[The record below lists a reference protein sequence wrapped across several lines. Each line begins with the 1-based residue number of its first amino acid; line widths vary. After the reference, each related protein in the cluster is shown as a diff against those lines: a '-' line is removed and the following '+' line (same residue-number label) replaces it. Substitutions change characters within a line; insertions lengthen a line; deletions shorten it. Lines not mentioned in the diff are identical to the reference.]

1 MLNLSQSS
9 LTDKFALIAKTKSG
23 KSYLGKIIQKAKV
36 RKIIIDRT
44 GEYDSSMGEIV
55 VGFDQFCEK
64 LKQHWDSPDFTII
77 FRFEFGSNLKDE
89 VFEQIC
95 FLCLQIRD
103 VFLVA
108 EEIHLYTSTHGMNPY
123 LEEIA
128 TCGSH
133 YGIGYL
139 LTTQRP
145 NLIHKT
151 LLTQCDHIFIGSLID
166 MNDIRYIREFT
177 GELSGKVNQYPARHF
192 IHWHLGQITEINTN
206 DLSFII

>member
-1 MLNLSQSS
+1 MLKLSESG

-36 RKIIIDRT
+36 RKIIIDRV
-44 GEYDSSMGEIV
+44 GEYDSSFGEIV
-55 VGFDQFCEK
+55 TGFDQFCEAVK
-64 LKQHWDSPDFTII
+64 RVWDLPDFSII
-77 FRFEFGSNLKDE
+77 FRFEFGSTMKDE

-95 FLCLQIRD
+95 FLCLQMRD
-103 VFLVA
+103 VFLVC
-108 EEIHLYTSTHGMNPY
+108 EEIHLYTTTQKMNPY

-177 GELSGKVNQYPARHF
+177 GELSHKVNQYPARHF
-192 IHWHLGQITEINTN
+192 IHWHLGQIAEINTEN
-206 DLSFII
+206 LSFIS